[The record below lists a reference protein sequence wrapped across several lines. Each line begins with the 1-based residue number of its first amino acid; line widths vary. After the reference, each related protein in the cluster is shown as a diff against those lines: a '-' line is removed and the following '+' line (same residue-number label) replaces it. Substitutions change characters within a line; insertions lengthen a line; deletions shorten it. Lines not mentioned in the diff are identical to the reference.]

1 MSDVP
6 LGEHALLSDC
16 GAGALVTAGGSVDW
30 LCRPRF
36 DSPPVLGRLLD
47 ESAGHFLLA
56 PAGEGFLAAWRY
68 RCPGLVLQTTWTAP
82 AGELMVIDA
91 MAMGPHERG
100 HDLGRSAP
108 GVLLR
113 QVRCTRGTVPV
124 RVEYAPRP
132 EYGLVHPRLVHTAGA
147 VVSHGGATVLVLST
161 DVAMDLADAT
171 ASSTLTL
178 TEGQELSFAVQ
189 QCDPWGPTPKPWTRR
204 QIRRRLKATETAWH
218 SWSRLHQRYD
228 GPLQELVHHSGV
240 VLQGLTYARSG
251 AMVAAP
257 TTSLPEGIG
266 SGRTWDYRFTWVRD
280 ASMTLQGLFIAAC
293 PEEAGRF
300 FAFLARA
307 AGTQLDR
314 GMELQIMFGVGGERD
329 LTEHTIPR
337 LSGWRHSGPV
347 RTGNEA
353 WGQSQLDVYGA
364 VLDAA
369 HTLRDQLVDMPEGTR
384 VFLVAAVEAAAIRW
398 RDDDQGIWEVR
409 GQPRP
414 YLHSK
419 LMCWVALDRG
429 IAMADHLHAGDRLE
443 RWAAQRKEVREA
455 ILREGWND
463 RVGAFTQ
470 YFGSDTLD
478 ASVLLMAIVGFLAPD
493 DPRLLATIDAIETGL
508 RDDRGL
514 LYRYR
519 GGDGIDG
526 GEGSFLLCTFW
537 LAHALAVTDQVGRSR
552 EVLERAAGFAS
563 PLGLFSEQIDT
574 TTGELLGNF
583 PQAFSH
589 LGLVTAAQ
597 ALADAEHA
605 QLPHHDTV
613 ATSS

>member
-1 MSDVP
+1 
-6 LGEHALLSDC
+6 
-16 GAGALVTAGGSVDW
+16 
-30 LCRPRF
+30 
-36 DSPPVLGRLLD
+36 
-47 ESAGHFLLA
+47 
-56 PAGEGFLAAWRY
+56 
-68 RCPGLVLQTTWTAP
+68 
-82 AGELMVIDA
+82 
-91 MAMGPHERG
+91 MA
-100 HDLGRSAP
+100 S
-108 GVLLR
+108 
-113 QVRCTRGTVPV
+113 Q
-124 RVEYAPRP
+124 
-132 EYGLVHPRLVHTAGA
+132 
-147 VVSHGGATVLVLST
+147 
-161 DVAMDLADAT
+161 
-171 ASSTLTL
+171 
-178 TEGQELSFAVQ
+178 
-189 QCDPWGPTPKPWTRR
+189 
-204 QIRRRLKATETAWH
+204 
-218 SWSRLHQRYD
+218 
-228 GPLQELVHHSGV
+228 
-240 VLQGLTYARSG
+240 RSG
-251 AMVAAP
+251 
-257 TTSLPEGIG
+257 TH
-266 SGRTWDYRFTWVRD
+266 R
-280 ASMTLQGLFIAAC
+280 Q
-293 PEEAGRF
+293 
-300 FAFLARA
+300 
-307 AGTQLDR
+307 R
-314 GMELQIMFGVGGERD
+314 GV
-329 LTEHTIPR
+329 
-337 LSGWRHSGPV
+337 
-347 RTGNEA
+347 
-353 WGQSQLDVYGA
+353 GQSQLDVYGA